1 MVVHG
6 DGKMKLTAGH
16 DVAARAERTE
26 QGHRAMCR
34 AQDCSAD
41 PSRVGHRAAAS
52 LLTWGRGSPLQQGTS
67 RRFRRSSL
75 KSCN

>member
-41 PSRVGHRAAAS
+41 PSRWEIGQQHLCLLGDVVVHFSRAPAEDFAG
-52 LLTWGRGSPLQQGTS
+52 LH
-67 RRFRRSSL
+67 
-75 KSCN
+75 